1 MRINMFLSLSLQA
14 SFNVGHSGSSSWIR
28 NPAATDQPGQV
39 AVQIAT
45 DGRTVDGFS
54 PFSLF
59 LEVFFEVGVV
69 GN

>member
-28 NPAATDQPGQV
+28 NPAAADQPGQV
-39 AVQIAT
+39 AVQITT
-45 DGRTVDGFS
+45 DPRTVV
-54 PFSLF
+54 F
-59 LEVFFEVGVV
+59 LQVFFEGGVV